1 MPKCR
6 KRRICREPDYVI
18 FQSENGLDDITI
30 LTVDEYEAIRLI
42 DMENLS
48 QEECAKK
55 MCVART
61 TAQLIYN
68 SARKKIAESIVLG
81 KSIRIEG
88 GNYILCDEVPAAK
101 TAAKPCNP

>member
-1 MPKCR
+1 M
-6 KRRICREPDYVI
+6 
-18 FQSENGLDDITI
+18 Q
-30 LTVDEYEAIRLI
+30 
-42 DMENLS
+42 
-48 QEECAKK
+48 KK

-88 GNYILCDEVPAAK
+88 GNYIYVMEVHAVK
-101 TAAKPCNP
+101 TAVNPRSQ